1 LNSFGGHQ
9 LKQVRYLFENGKKCE
24 VEEED
29 KKECEF
35 GLGEGRKENR
45 SFGASISLSCPLLE
59 DQISLIDAIVICCML
74 FLLDQV

>member
-9 LKQVRYLFENGKKCE
+9 LKKVWYLFETRKKCE

-29 KKECEF
+29 KNKCEF

-45 SFGASISLSCPLLE
+45 SFGASISLSRALDWKIELL
-59 DQISLIDAIVICCML
+59 SLMS
-74 FLLDQV
+74 